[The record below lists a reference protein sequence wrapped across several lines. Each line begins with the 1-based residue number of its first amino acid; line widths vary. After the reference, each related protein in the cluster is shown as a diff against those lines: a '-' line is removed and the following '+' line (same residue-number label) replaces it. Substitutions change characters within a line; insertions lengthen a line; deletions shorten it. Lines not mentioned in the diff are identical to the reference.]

1 MNARIVVIRVI
12 IMMRAGKMIVR
23 IIVIRGVLAIVFHGL
38 FVIVEL
44 VWILVFM
51 FALVLENGEV
61 YR

>member
-12 IMMRAGKMIVR
+12 IMMRAGKIIVR

-44 VWILVFM
+44 VWILVFV

>member
-12 IMMRAGKMIVR
+12 IMMRAGKIIVR